1 MLERLAGRTTERH
14 DPLFV
19 ALPNDGDV
27 ALVQMKLFEP
37 KEGMLILFPSY
48 FFHRTVPTGS
58 QDLRVSIAFD
68 VMRQG

>member
-1 MLERLAGRTTERH
+1 MGPSEE
-14 DPLFV
+14 DPSGWIEFGQPQELYQV
-19 ALPNDGDV
+19 RETPPL
-27 ALVQMKLFEP
+27 KLFEP

-68 VMRQG
+68 VMRRA